1 MSIAVELPD
10 ALVDALA
17 QRVAGLV
24 EGTSARQ
31 WFNAEQAADYL
42 GTTQDAVKAMVKR
55 GQLEPTRRRPHYLF
69 ARETL
74 DAWARGPV

>member
-1 MSIAVELPD
+1 MNV
-10 ALVDALA
+10 ALSDEEIGVLA

-31 WFNAEQAADYL
+31 WFDVHEAADYL
-42 GTTQDAVKAMVKR
+42 CTTPDAIRALVKR
-55 GQLEPTRRRPHYLF
+55 GQLEPTRRKPHYLF

-74 DAWARGPV
+74 DAWARDS